1 MAVPYHHVPNT
12 CVGRFSGF
20 EECQLFAFFPHLYY
34 ENRPTNYL
42 SDNYRERFFDIVLQ
56 AIIKCGA
63 YKSEYLQHFPTSF
76 KHVELAS
83 YARSRETGS
92 TFTSGMHSQLSLHYF
107 LHGKGFT
114 SLIPDDSTNDFGKP
128 LL

>member
-1 MAVPYHHVPNT
+1 M
-12 CVGRFSGF
+12 
-20 EECQLFAFFPHLYY
+20 
-34 ENRPTNYL
+34 
-42 SDNYRERFFDIVLQ
+42 LQ

-107 LHGKGFT
+107 LHGKGLLALSDTIHQMILESHYFDLANMIF
-114 SLIPDDSTNDFGKP
+114 LIY
-128 LL
+128 LLKNLKTMFRGNFS